1 MYSTKELRDRVDWLE
16 MQITEAALRG
26 TDLVPNDEDLAL
38 IECYGREL
46 YDLSNGK
53 NEVVFDKL
61 GRLNIVVNIWCDE
74 KADLSYLSGGSNK
87 YFDVPSY
94 AAGIP
99 ERSLHPAFI
108 VNGQA
113 VRGIRVGKYK
123 DVRVN
128 GKNYHVSLFGLPP
141 AYGVGGFTESYDGLA
156 AECDRINA
164 GTYED
169 GIHVGNITRAIFSYF
184 SLLSVTEGFACRGAD
199 NYTKSW
205 QNPDEAGAPC
215 GYIHNG
221 QFVHVLTGSGP
232 NSWRHDGTPFGI
244 WGFRGPTL
252 EILHGYITDGGVI
265 LTTDNNDAAEMTAA
279 ELNTSSS
286 QLYKAT
292 LMNGTRVGR
301 DSQTEGETAKMCYD
315 YTADPGEEN
324 TAKTFVLANS
334 FQYRQTNENPYG
346 NVQTASMGVREGVD
360 IPLLFRLLLIAPLKE
375 GTPAGYTYMR
385 NTLDAIRVAVAGAG
399 WNYPSDRGFGYFDG
413 STWSPSGSTGS
424 GSGRVVS
431 IIR

>member
-16 MQITEAALRG
+16 MQITNAALRG
-26 TDLVPNDEDLAL
+26 TDLVPKDEDLAL
-38 IECYGREL
+38 IECYAREL
-46 YDLSNGK
+46 YDLSDGK
-53 NEVVFDKL
+53 NEVVFDRL
-61 GRLNIVVNIWCDE
+61 GRPNIVVNIWCDE
-74 KADLSYLSGGSNK
+74 KAALSYLSGGSNK

-99 ERSLHPAFI
+99 ERSIHPAFI
-108 VNGQA
+108 VDGQA

-128 GKNYHVSLFGLPP
+128 GKNHHVSLFGLPP
-141 AYGVGGFTESYDGLA
+141 AYGTGGFTESYDGLA

-164 GTYED
+164 GTYEE

-205 QNPDEAGAPC
+205 QKPDEAGDPC
-215 GYIHNG
+215 GYLYNG
-221 QFVHVLTGSGP
+221 QFIHVLTGSGP

-252 EILHGYITDGGVI
+252 EILHGYITEGGVI
-265 LTTDNNDAAEMTAA
+265 LTTENNDAAEMTAA
-279 ELNTSSS
+279 ELNTASS

-292 LMNGTRVGR
+292 LMDGTRVGR
-301 DSQTEGETAKMCYD
+301 DSQAEGETAKMCYD
-315 YTADPGEEN
+315 YTADPGEVSA
-324 TAKTFVLANS
+324 AKTFVLANS
-334 FQYRQTNENPYG
+334 FEHQQTNGNPYG
-346 NVQTASMGVREGVD
+346 YVQTANMGAREGVS

-385 NTLDAIRVAVAGAG
+385 NTADLIRVAIAGAR
-399 WNYPSDRGFGYFDG
+399 WYNPSVGGFGCFIG
-413 STWSPSGSTGS
+413 HAWSPSYSGNN